1 MYHISL
7 KLVTLCF
14 LTLHSFSINA
24 EDNNEPYITA
34 RIITHKMAQII
45 TSEAEKECARRG
57 YQVSVAVVD
66 RYGNL
71 ISFVRHPF
79 AGAHTI
85 QLAQDK
91 AYTSSTFQGD
101 TIDLATQIE
110 FLKGTP
116 RVSLVGG
123 GVPIKIGGYMYGSV
137 GVSGA
142 PAEKIPGDIDH
153 DCAMAGIN
161 IVREEIEFGN

>member
-1 MYHISL
+1 MYRISL
-7 KLVTLCF
+7 KLVTFCL
-14 LTLHSFSINA
+14 LTLHSFSIHA
-24 EDNNEPYITA
+24 EDNNKPYITT

-45 TSEAEKECARRG
+45 TTEAEKECAKRG
-57 YQVSVAVVD
+57 YQIAVAVVD

-71 ISFVRHPF
+71 ISFLRHPL
-79 AGAHTI
+79 AGSHTI

-91 AYTSSTFQGD
+91 AFTSATFQAA
-101 TIDLATQIE
+101 TIDLISQIE

-116 RVSLVGG
+116 HVSLIGG

-153 DCAMAGIN
+153 ECAMAGIN